1 MGMEK
6 EESLD
11 GWIDRLSGFQ
21 CRTIVAWCGFLFVEE
36 REKREA
42 PTQLVL
48 GNTR

>member
-21 CRTIVAWCGFLFVEE
+21 CRTIVALVWFFVCRREREE
-36 REKREA
+36 RGTNA
-42 PTQLVL
+42 
-48 GNTR
+48 TRTR